1 MSYNPAISWQ
11 DREGR
16 MNDEQSKRLS
26 DAADA
31 VVSASEALDEAR
43 EALADRRFDS
53 DLERERMQAAQQ
65 MTSKIDSAAK
75 RIDEAV
81 RKGTIAAAA
90 LARTGAYARYR
101 EAIDAVKSG
110 RAAGKAA
117 GEQDGTVNKRAKG
130 TEAVSL
136 LDAALGH
143 AAAIVFG
150 G

>member
-1 MSYNPAISWQ
+1 
-11 DREGR
+11 

-31 VVSASEALDEAR
+31 VIAASEALDEAR

-53 DLERERMQAAQQ
+53 ELERERLQAAQQ
-65 MTSKIDSAAK
+65 MTSKIDAAAK
-75 RIDEAV
+75 RIDDAV

-101 EAIDAVKSG
+101 EAVDAVKAG
-110 RAAGKAA
+110 RATGKAA
-117 GEQDGTVNKRAKG
+117 GEQDGTANKRTMG
-130 TEAVSL
+130 NE
-136 LDAALGH
+136 ALGRLDTALNA

>member
-1 MSYNPAISWQ
+1 
-11 DREGR
+11 

-31 VVSASEALDEAR
+31 VIAASDALDEAR
-43 EALADRRFDS
+43 DALADRRFES
-53 DLERERMQAAQQ
+53 ELERERTQAAQQ
-65 MTSKIDSAAK
+65 MTSKIDAAAK
-75 RIDEAV
+75 RIDDAV

-101 EAIDAVKSG
+101 EAIDAVKAG
-110 RAAGKAA
+110 RAAGKSA
-117 GEQDGTVNKRAKG
+117 GEQDGTVNKRARG
-130 TEAVSL
+130 AEAVAL
-136 LDAALGH
+136 LDTALSH